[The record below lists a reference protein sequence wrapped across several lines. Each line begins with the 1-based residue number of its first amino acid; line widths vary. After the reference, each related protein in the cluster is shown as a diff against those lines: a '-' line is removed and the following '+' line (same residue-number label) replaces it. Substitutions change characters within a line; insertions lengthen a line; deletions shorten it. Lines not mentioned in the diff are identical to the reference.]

1 MTKRQGSYQSNRGK
15 KIKLED
21 EIWGSDIDDE
31 ALNHC
36 FEVASQV
43 YDQNN
48 ANTSQLNITLP
59 SYDAF
64 KHPNGFMSS
73 TQANNMPNKISNNLE
88 LEMER
93 LRSLNAE
100 KDGEISILRSKMK
113 EASSITQ
120 IQQQKT
126 MSEWRNKLLLS
137 EKEVKSIRSQ
147 LEFKNLEIANLKQHL
162 TEVKRLTIE
171 ASASQ
176 QILTT
181 DCSVKVKS
189 ERNTLKAPDNYKPV
203 CNEIILES
211 VYPLRMIS
219 MNLFDQAM
227 PEKHTIKTTSFKLSR
242 NTIPYLQNQQTNNE
256 FLCKHKCVQHNEKYN
271 VHSIYSDVI
280 LLINS
285 DLNHL
290 NSHQC
295 IESIT
300 KVMYFTLI
308 HLHDLNDYLIN
319 YCACMRTED
328 IRQADMNYLL
338 KDSIEEPNSNNRSED
353 ELGLLVGK
361 LLDILSHLILYCTY
375 ASQYICGNGKLKES
389 QTYKTFIT
397 EISSQNLLIN
407 KSGHFLKTL
416 LDVIKNVGKCRK
428 SLVACGL
435 LISTTNLLISIGKLE
450 NMSQDSI
457 VHRDLIYSLFKE
469 LVYVRPGMQVIT
481 KFTFLLKIY
490 SQSEDFVKFLF
501 SKNIRKPL
509 ESKSKGFLYYTEGS
523 CTFCVLSLLYQ
534 DTIFRVKQLPLEICC
549 NMISS
554 FYNTFKFAYDIHHD
568 NFETICSCIPQLYK
582 LEVECVFK
590 VLESFIEDFNRQRRN
605 YDKWRIF
612 LKNEMIQT
620 VLNLINSNNYE
631 LTEKY
636 VLLYCQFKECEQ
648 ILKEVQFDIT
658 HLNTSENLVKIPENS
673 FNIDF

>member
-353 ELGLLVGK
+353 ELGLL
-361 LLDILSHLILYCTY
+361 
-375 ASQYICGNGKLKES
+375 
-389 QTYKTFIT
+389 
-397 EISSQNLLIN
+397 
-407 KSGHFLKTL
+407 
-416 LDVIKNVGKCRK
+416 RK